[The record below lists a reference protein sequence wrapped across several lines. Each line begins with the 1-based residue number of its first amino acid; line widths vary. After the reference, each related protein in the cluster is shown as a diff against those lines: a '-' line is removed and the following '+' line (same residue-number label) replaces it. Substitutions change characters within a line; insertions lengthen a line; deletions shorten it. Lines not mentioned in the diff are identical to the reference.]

1 MAIDKKIISVEEG
14 DKIWKDMLK
23 KGRFLGKYNNLRE
36 YIEDN
41 Y

>member
-23 KGRFLGKYNNLRE
+23 KRTIFRK
-36 YIEDN
+36 I
-41 Y
+41 